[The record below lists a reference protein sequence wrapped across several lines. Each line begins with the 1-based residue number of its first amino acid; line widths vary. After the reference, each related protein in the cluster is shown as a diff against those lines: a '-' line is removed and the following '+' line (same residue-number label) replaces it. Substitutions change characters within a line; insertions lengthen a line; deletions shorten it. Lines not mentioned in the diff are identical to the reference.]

1 MGKKAL
7 PLCLLAL
14 LPSSAVAQSD
24 DFGLDFSLEAQK
36 KINKQWSIGLEGELR
51 TRDNTKTVD
60 RWSVGLGVDYKVLK
74 WLKASAGYNLLYDNN
89 QNISYYEAADDAVL
103 DGDAEIGDPKK
114 CAKYWIA
121 RQSCRF
127 VNVGNI
133 PIVLSIPS
141 ASAGVIWIRLTT
153 ARRKPIPARVRTC
166 FVAVCS

>member
-1 MGKKAL
+1 MILNHIYNKVNLMRKKAL

-89 QNISYYEAADDAVL
+89 QNISRRPEEVCQIL
-103 DGDAEIGDPKK
+103 DSP
-114 CAKYWIA
+114 
-121 RQSCRF
+121 
-127 VNVGNI
+127 
-133 PIVLSIPS
+133 PS
-141 ASAGVIWIRLTT
+141 LQCLTDL
-153 ARRKPIPARVRTC
+153 R
-166 FVAVCS
+166 

>member
-1 MGKKAL
+1 MILNHIYNKVNLLGKKAL

-89 QNISYYEAADDAVL
+89 QNISYYEAADDR
-103 DGDAEIGDPKK
+103 
-114 CAKYWIA
+114 A
-121 RQSCRF
+121 R
-127 VNVGNI
+127 
-133 PIVLSIPS
+133 
-141 ASAGVIWIRLTT
+141 W
-153 ARRKPIPARVRTC
+153 
-166 FVAVCS
+166 